1 MRHPKPS
8 NDNSDSG
15 RDPSR
20 DDRRSRDSAQG
31 RPTSRPTSR
40 PEGRADGRPEGRR
53 NTRPEGRPAG
63 RLGPPV
69 FSAASPSDRPA
80 QMGGEIRRA
89 VQAELARGLNDPRVQ
104 GMISIT
110 EVVVT
115 PDLQEAKLMVSVLPE
130 ERASLTLSGLRA
142 AAGFVRRKVL
152 EETRFGRVP
161 KIVFELDV
169 RLKRQ
174 AALDSLIREGES
186 KHASGAIE
194 PASETD
200 AQPEDSV
207 EPTTHKQTRRG
218 ETNALE
224 NDSR

>member
-1 MRHPKPS
+1 
-8 NDNSDSG
+8 
-15 RDPSR
+15 
-20 DDRRSRDSAQG
+20 
-31 RPTSRPTSR
+31 
-40 PEGRADGRPEGRR
+40 
-53 NTRPEGRPAG
+53 
-63 RLGPPV
+63 
-69 FSAASPSDRPA
+69 
-80 QMGGEIRRA
+80 MGGEIRRA

-142 AAGFVRRKVL
+142 AAGFLRRKVM
-152 EETRFGRVP
+152 EETRIGRVP

-186 KHASGAIE
+186 KHASGSIE

-207 EPTTHKQTRRG
+207 EPTTNKQTRRG

>member
-1 MRHPKPS
+1 
-8 NDNSDSG
+8 
-15 RDPSR
+15 
-20 DDRRSRDSAQG
+20 
-31 RPTSRPTSR
+31 
-40 PEGRADGRPEGRR
+40 
-53 NTRPEGRPAG
+53 
-63 RLGPPV
+63 
-69 FSAASPSDRPA
+69 
-80 QMGGEIRRA
+80 
-89 VQAELARGLNDPRVQ
+89 
-104 GMISIT
+104 MISIT

-142 AAGFVRRKVL
+142 AAGFLRRKVM
-152 EETRFGRVP
+152 EETRIGRVP